1 MAIGVAFLCFVSLS
15 GCISSEGTGSGG
27 DTSAEGPD
35 QSFGRIDTAKAATVQ
50 ATVKTST
57 STTTKDHQSRTSAKF
72 TAKQDTVK
80 ASLIKKFKPQSR
92 QASRI
97 ERPANPAYTVQ
108 IGAFLSPNNALR
120 SQKLAKSRFPEHSVY
135 SNFDRQT
142 SFYRI
147 SVGKFDT
154 RLEAVAVKGD
164 ILKAF
169 PKEYSACWVN
179 YIAK

>member
-80 ASLIKKFKPQSR
+80 ASLIKKF
-92 QASRI
+92 
-97 ERPANPAYTVQ
+97 
-108 IGAFLSPNNALR
+108 
-120 SQKLAKSRFPEHSVY
+120 
-135 SNFDRQT
+135 
-142 SFYRI
+142 
-147 SVGKFDT
+147 
-154 RLEAVAVKGD
+154 
-164 ILKAF
+164 
-169 PKEYSACWVN
+169 
-179 YIAK
+179 